1 MNIKLVRNI
10 NLSQKLAITPSL
22 RKSIELL
29 QLSRNELLQTIK
41 DSVNENPFLSKDSD
55 FDDIYS
61 KELDFDSIE
70 EESGLYD
77 YLIQQLNEKK
87 INSHD
92 KAICSAIIYSIDENG
107 ILGSEI
113 DEIEEILEFEYPK
126 KDILRN
132 LFYVIHDFD
141 PPGIGARDFKEMIA
155 IQTNKMKIKSI
166 YKEIINEILSVSNL
180 NTYEEIEN
188 TLKMK
193 YKQLDIKNALD
204 IIRECDLSPGLNY
217 KKNEFVLPDVEI
229 RKNHNGFKVN
239 FLKSG
244 IPNIAF
250 DSELY
255 VNIKNSKDKPNT
267 KLLEKANEAKSF
279 IRSIDRRN
287 ENVYQVA
294 KFICEKQKRFLSKQ
308 AVDIEP
314 LAGNE
319 IAKELRLSN
328 STVSRILKSKYIQY
342 DGGIIPFKSLLVS
355 SVSRSKKVS
364 STNLIREIEKIID
377 ASKSRISDQMIT
389 NILNKKGFNL
399 ARRTINK
406 YRKKSKFS

>member
-1 MNIKLVRNI
+1 M
-10 NLSQKLAITPSL
+10 
-22 RKSIELL
+22 
-29 QLSRNELLQTIK
+29 
-41 DSVNENPFLSKDSD
+41 
-55 FDDIYS
+55 
-61 KELDFDSIE
+61 
-70 EESGLYD
+70 G
-77 YLIQQLNEKK
+77 
-87 INSHD
+87 
-92 KAICSAIIYSIDENG
+92 
-107 ILGSEI
+107 
-113 DEIEEILEFEYPK
+113 
-126 KDILRN
+126 
-132 LFYVIHDFD
+132 
-141 PPGIGARDFKEMIA
+141 
-155 IQTNKMKIKSI
+155 
-166 YKEIINEILSVSNL
+166 
-180 NTYEEIEN
+180 
-188 TLKMK
+188 
-193 YKQLDIKNALD
+193 
-204 IIRECDLSPGLNY
+204 
-217 KKNEFVLPDVEI
+217 
-229 RKNHNGFKVN
+229 
-239 FLKSG
+239 
-244 IPNIAF
+244 
-250 DSELY
+250 
-255 VNIKNSKDKPNT
+255 
-267 KLLEKANEAKSF
+267 
-279 IRSIDRRN
+279 SIDRRN

>member
-1 MNIKLVRNI
+1 MNIKLIRNAT
-10 NLSQKLAITPSL
+10 LSQKLAITPTL

-41 DSVNENPFLSKDSD
+41 NSINENPFLSNDTDHDD
-55 FDDIYS
+55 FFS
-61 KELDFDSIE
+61 KELDLNLIE

-87 INSHD
+87 INSEERS
-92 KAICSAIIYSIDENG
+92 ICSAIIYSIDENG
-107 ILGSEI
+107 ILDSEI
-113 DEIEEILEFEYPK
+113 DEIEEILEFKYPK
-126 KDILRN
+126 EDILRN
-132 LFYVIHDFD
+132 LLHVIHDLD

-155 IQTNKMKIKSI
+155 IQTSKMGIEDI
-166 YKEIINEILSVSNL
+166 YKQIINEILCVSNL
-180 NTYEEIEN
+180 NTYKEIEK
-188 TLKMK
+188 TLKVK
-193 YKQLDIKNALD
+193 YKSLDIKNALN

-229 RKNHNGFKVN
+229 RKNQNGFKVN

-244 IPNIAF
+244 MPDLVF
-250 DSELY
+250 DEELY
-255 VNIKNSKDKPNT
+255 INVKKNSDKSNA
-267 KLLEKANEAKSF
+267 KLLGKANEAKSF

-287 ENVYQVA
+287 ENVYMVA
-294 KFICEKQKRFLSKQ
+294 KFICEKQSRFLGKQ

-319 IAKELRLSN
+319 IARELRLSN

-342 DGGIIPFKSLLVS
+342 DGGTIPFKSLLVS

-364 STNLIREIEKIID
+364 STNLIREIERIID
-377 ASKSRISDQMIT
+377 ASKSRISDQKIT

>member
-1 MNIKLVRNI
+1 MIDHR
-10 NLSQKLAITPSL
+10 
-22 RKSIELL
+22 
-29 QLSRNELLQTIK
+29 
-41 DSVNENPFLSKDSD
+41 
-55 FDDIYS
+55 
-61 KELDFDSIE
+61 
-70 EESGLYD
+70 
-77 YLIQQLNEKK
+77 
-87 INSHD
+87 
-92 KAICSAIIYSIDENG
+92 SAIYRQYINHI
-107 ILGSEI
+107 
-113 DEIEEILEFEYPK
+113 K
-126 KDILRN
+126 
-132 LFYVIHDFD
+132 
-141 PPGIGARDFKEMIA
+141 
-155 IQTNKMKIKSI
+155 NK
-166 YKEIINEILSVSNL
+166 
-180 NTYEEIEN
+180 T
-188 TLKMK
+188 
-193 YKQLDIKNALD
+193 LDIKNALD

-229 RKNHNGFKVN
+229 QKNQNGFKVN

-244 IPNIAF
+244 MPNVVF
-250 DSELY
+250 DSELFMN
-255 VNIKNSKDKPNT
+255 VKNSKDKPNT
-267 KLLEKANEAKSF
+267 KLIGKANEAKSF

-287 ENVYQVA
+287 ENVYRIA
-294 KFICEKQKRFLSKQ
+294 KFICERQKRFLSKR

-319 IAKELRLSN
+319 IAKELGLSN

-377 ASKSRISDQMIT
+377 ESKSRISDQMIT